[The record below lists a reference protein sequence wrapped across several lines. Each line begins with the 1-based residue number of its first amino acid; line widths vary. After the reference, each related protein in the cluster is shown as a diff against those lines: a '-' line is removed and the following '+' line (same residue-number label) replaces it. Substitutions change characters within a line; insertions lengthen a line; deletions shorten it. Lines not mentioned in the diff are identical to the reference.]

1 MSGSRKQARH
11 AANLRN
17 QRRRVAIEHRRQ
29 NARGLGIE
37 ASVTSHRRRRVR
49 RFILAVIGGAA
60 VLLVA
65 VIVFVRSR
73 PEPAVS
79 KSMIAALVEGAD
91 GALAITDGPGSYS
104 VTYRVETYSDGSGT
118 VTTQDFAI
126 RRPFDSRI
134 VSKADAPPGGDEQ
147 WSVTS
152 SIGRYQQSAQG
163 EAATA
168 EVSAPMSALG
178 DYRLDASLSDLVADG
193 TFVLGDRRSL
203 LGRQCQVYRTGS
215 TLESYSVA
223 APTETD
229 YSDVCIDA
237 AGLML
242 EELSVASG
250 EVTQHQIATAV
261 DLAADVGDDD
271 FTISATPTDLAGGGS
286 ELEDIDMTTAPVPG
300 FWSFAE
306 VPAGYELQHRY
317 VLRQTVTDPSSDTSD
332 TTGDTTTT
340 TAPTSTVAES
350 YIDVYVDGTNVVTI
364 RQGPSSVDPGLD
376 SSVSY
381 DASTANLGAVE
392 TTSGVT
398 GSVVSAA
405 PTSPADWFIQVTGT
419 IPRAELLAMV
429 EGLSA
434 A

>member
-1 MSGSRKQARH
+1 V
-11 AANLRN
+11 RN
-17 QRRRVAIEHRRQ
+17 QRRRAAIERRRQ

-37 ASVTSHRRRRVR
+37 ASAASYRRRQLRRRV
-49 RFILAVIGGAA
+49 FAGAGGAA

-65 VIVFVRSR
+65 VLVLVRSR
-73 PEPAVS
+73 PEPGVS
-79 KSMIAALVEGAD
+79 RSMIAALVGGAD
-91 GALAITDGPGSYS
+91 GALAITDEPTAYT
-104 VTYRVETYSDGSGT
+104 VTYRVDAYSDDGTGT

-152 SIGRYQQSAQG
+152 SIGRYQQSAQA

-193 TFVLGDRRSL
+193 TFVLGERRTW
-203 LGRQCQVYRTGS
+203 LGRECQVYRTGS
-215 TLESYSVA
+215 TLESYAVA

-250 EVTQHQIATAV
+250 NVTQHQIATAV
-261 DLAADVGDDD
+261 DLAADVADDD
-271 FTISATPTDLAGGGS
+271 FTISAMPTDLAGGGS
-286 ELEDIDMTTAPVPG
+286 ELEDIDITTAPIAG

-306 VPAGYELQHRY
+306 APAGYELQHRY
-317 VLRQTVTDPSSDTSD
+317 VMRQTITDPSSDTSG
-332 TTGDTTTT
+332 TTGDTT
-340 TAPTSTVAES
+340 APASTVAES
-350 YIDVYVDGTNVVTI
+350 YIDVYVDGINVVTV
-364 RQGPSSVDPGLD
+364 RQGPSSVDPGFD
-376 SSVSY
+376 TSVAK
-381 DASTANLGAVE
+381 DAATANLGTVQ
-392 TTSGVT
+392 TSSGVT
-398 GSVVSAA
+398 GNVVSAT
-405 PTSPADWFIQVTGT
+405 PTTPADWFIQVTGT
-419 IPRAELLAMV
+419 IPRAELLVVV
-429 EGLSA
+429 EGLTA